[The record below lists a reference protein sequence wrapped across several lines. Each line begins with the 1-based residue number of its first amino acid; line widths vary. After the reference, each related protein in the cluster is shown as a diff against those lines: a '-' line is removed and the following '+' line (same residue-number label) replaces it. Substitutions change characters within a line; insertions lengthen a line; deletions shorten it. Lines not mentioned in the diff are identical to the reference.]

1 VGRHSPDKA
10 GIEIT
15 SDPQTS
21 DDWRRRRL
29 VPALALIFLI
39 AVAYWPAVHGG
50 FLFDDDTILTNN
62 PLVHAADGL
71 QRIWLTTQAIDYWP
85 VTNTSF
91 WLEWRLWGLNPVGYH
106 VTNVVLH
113 ACSALLL
120 WAILRQVGVP
130 GSFWGAALFA
140 LHPVNVQSVA
150 WIAQRKN
157 TLAMFWCL
165 LSIAAFLK
173 TQRVSRS
180 ATPTSRRQPTRS
192 DKFYWLSLAAFVL
205 AMLSKGSVAVV
216 PAVFMILLWWRN
228 GVVTRRDLLRV
239 MPFVVVAVVFTFV
252 NVSLQSRAGGA
263 IRDVLPAGRLLGAA
277 AVVWFYLSKALVP
290 VGLTFMYPQWTIE
303 PNSVLWW
310 LPLIAA
316 AALSMLLW
324 TWRGRPMVR
333 GLLVAWALFC
343 TALLP
348 VMGLTDVYFMKYS
361 LVADHYQ
368 YFAVIALTSCVGA
381 GLARGRLAIGTSRV
395 NASAAI
401 GVCLVAA
408 LGILTWRQARLY
420 ADAETLYRATLEANP
435 DAWALRNNLGALL
448 VDRGQD
454 ADGAAE
460 LRESLRQNPDLTAAR
475 VNLCLADIHVKA
487 FEMAVR
493 ECADAAHDAPS
504 DGRVHAH
511 LALSLMAL
519 GRLGEAEAE
528 FKVALAREPGN
539 ADARYNFAH
548 LLAITGR
555 AEESVTQ
562 YREVLRVLPDSAVAH
577 NELGVALAS
586 TGDNGDAERE
596 FRAALA
602 LRPDFAEARRN
613 LDELLRHIGR

>member
-1 VGRHSPDKA
+1 VGRHPADKA
-10 GIEIT
+10 GVEIT
-15 SDPQTS
+15 FAPPTS
-21 DDWRRRRL
+21 DDWRRRL
-29 VPALALIFLI
+29 VPAAALLVLI
-39 AVAYWPAVHGG
+39 AAAYWPALHGG
-50 FLFDDDTILTNN
+50 FLFDDDTILTKN

-71 QRIWLTTQAIDYWP
+71 QRIWFTTQAIDYWP

-91 WLEWRLWGLNPVGYH
+91 WLEWRLWGLNPAGYH

-113 ACSALLL
+113 AFNALLL
-120 WAILRQVGVP
+120 WAILRQIGVP
-130 GSFWGAALFA
+130 GAFWGAALFA

-157 TLAMFWCL
+157 TLALLWCL

-173 TQRVSRS
+173 TRRVNGSPAPRSRLH
-180 ATPTSRRQPTRS
+180 AFRY

-216 PAVFMILLWWRN
+216 PAVFLILLWWRN
-228 GVVTRRDLLRV
+228 GVLTKRDVLSMV
-239 MPFVVVAVVFTFV
+239 PFVVVAVVLTFV
-252 NVSLQSRAGGA
+252 NVSLQSRAAGA
-263 IRDVLPAGRLLGAA
+263 IRHVAPAGRLLGAA
-277 AVVWFYLSKALVP
+277 AVVWFYLSKALMP
-290 VGLTFMYPQWTIE
+290 VNLAFMYPQWTIE
-303 PNSVLWW
+303 PNSMLWW

-316 AALSMLLW
+316 MAVSVLLW
-324 TWRGRPMVR
+324 TRCERPLVR
-333 GLLVAWALFC
+333 GVLVAWALFC
-343 TALLP
+343 VALLP

-368 YFAVIALTSCVGA
+368 YLAVIAVTGCVGA
-381 GLARGRLAIGTSRV
+381 ALARLRPTIGTSRV
-395 NASAAI
+395 NGSALV
-401 GVCLVAA
+401 GVCLLAA
-408 LGILTWRQARLY
+408 LAILTWRQAHLY
-420 ADAETLYRATLEANP
+420 ADAETLYRATLETNP

-493 ECADAAHDAPS
+493 ECADAAHDAPN
-504 DGRVHAH
+504 DGPVHAH

-519 GRLGEAEAE
+519 GRFSEAEPE
-528 FKVALAREPGN
+528 FRVALDREPGN

-555 AEESVTQ
+555 ADEALPQ
-562 YREVLRVLPDSAVAH
+562 YREVLRLLPDSAAAH
-577 NELGVALAS
+577 NELGLALAS
-586 TGDNGDAERE
+586 MGNRGEAEGE
-596 FRAALA
+596 FRAALS
-602 LRPDFAEARRN
+602 LRPDFSEARRN
-613 LDELLRHIGR
+613 LDELLRRLGR